1 MRIQLNK
8 YIDHTLL
15 KANATVA
22 DIKKLCLEAK
32 EHDFYAVC
40 VNSYY
45 VALANSELMH
55 TDIKVASVVG
65 FPLGAIVNSVKVFE
79 ARKCI
84 EQGANEIDMVINIS
98 LLKSGYYKI
107 VEDEIKAVKK
117 TIGDNLL
124 KVIFENCYLT
134 DEEKKIAC
142 KLSIHAGADFIKTST
157 GFGTGG
163 ATLEDV
169 KLMKN
174 EVGDTIQI
182 KASGGIRD
190 LETAKQYID
199 LGVSRIGTSSGV
211 TIVTSK

>member
-1 MRIQLNK
+1 MVLNT

-15 KANATVA
+15 KANATVD
-22 DIKKLCLEAK
+22 DIKKLCTEAK

-45 VALANSELMH
+45 VALADSELMH
-55 TDIKVASVVG
+55 TDIKIAAVVG
-65 FPLGAIVNSVKVFE
+65 FPLGAMLTRAKVFE
-79 ARKCI
+79 AQQCI
-84 EQGANEIDMVINIS
+84 DQGANEIDMVINIG

-107 VEDEIKAVKK
+107 VEDEIRALKKAIEDKV
-117 TIGDNLL
+117 L

-134 DEEKKIAC
+134 DEEKRIAC
-142 KLSIHAGADFIKTST
+142 TLSLNAGADFIKTST

-174 EVGDTIQI
+174 EVQDHVKI

-190 LETAKQYID
+190 VETAKQYIE

-211 TIVTSK
+211 KIVTSY

>member
-1 MRIQLNK
+1 MALNT

-15 KANATVA
+15 KANATVD
-22 DIKKLCLEAK
+22 DIKKLCAEAK
-32 EHDFYAVC
+32 EHHFYTVC

-45 VALANSELMH
+45 VGLAESELMH
-55 TDIKVASVVG
+55 TDVNIAAVIG
-65 FPLGAIVNSVKVFE
+65 FPLGATITKAKVYE
-79 ARKCI
+79 AQQCI
-84 EQGANEIDMVINIS
+84 DEGSNEIDMVLNIG

-107 VEDEIKAVKK
+107 VEEEIKAIKK
-117 TIGDNLL
+117 AIGKHVL

-142 KLSIHAGADFIKTST
+142 QLSLNAGADFIKTST

-163 ATLEDV
+163 ATIEDV
-169 KLMKN
+169 QLMKN
-174 EVGDTIQI
+174 EVKNAMQI

-190 LETAKQYID
+190 AETAKQYID

>member
-1 MRIQLNK
+1 MALNT

-15 KANATVA
+15 KANTTVD
-22 DIKKLCLEAK
+22 DIKKLCAEAK
-32 EHDFYAVC
+32 EHHFYAVC

-45 VALANSELMH
+45 VALAESELMH
-55 TDIKVASVVG
+55 TDVNIAAVIG
-65 FPLGAIVNSVKVFE
+65 FPLGATITKVKVYE
-79 ARKCI
+79 AQQCI
-84 EQGANEIDMVINIS
+84 DDGANEIDMVLNIG

-107 VEDEIKAVKK
+107 IEEEIKAIKK
-117 TIGDNLL
+117 AIGKHVL

-142 KLSIHAGADFIKTST
+142 QLSLNAGADFIKTST

-163 ATLEDV
+163 ATIKDV
-169 KLMKN
+169 QLMKN
-174 EVGDTIQI
+174 EVKNAIQI

-190 LETAKQYID
+190 AKTAKQYID
-199 LGVSRIGTSSGV
+199 LGVSRIGTSSGI